1 MENIIPSKIE
11 EIEKINLRI
20 KSFFEK
26 KNIFKE
32 LEIINK
38 KMLDANFWQDKSESK
53 KILKEKNYLKNL
65 RIHIKIL
72 KQTF

>member
-1 MENIIPSKIE
+1 
-11 EIEKINLRI
+11 
-20 KSFFEK
+20 
-26 KNIFKE
+26 
-32 LEIINK
+32 
-38 KMLDANFWQDKSESK
+38 MLDANFWQDKSESK